1 MSESTE
7 AGYFFERARAERHL
21 AETANDPR
29 AAAAHSELAARYEA
43 LASDPNPELPV
54 RRNANG

>member
-7 AGYFFERARAERHL
+7 ESYFFERARAERRL
-21 AETANDPR
+21 AETAIDPR

-43 LASDPNPELPV
+43 LASDPSLEPPV
-54 RRNANG
+54 RRNAN